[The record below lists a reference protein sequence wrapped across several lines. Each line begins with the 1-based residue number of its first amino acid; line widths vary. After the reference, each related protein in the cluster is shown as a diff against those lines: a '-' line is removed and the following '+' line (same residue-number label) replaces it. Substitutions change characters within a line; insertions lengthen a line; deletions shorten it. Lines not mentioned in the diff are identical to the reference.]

1 MPETQCVHCGAYISC
16 RQNQMLLRPR
26 SKAAA
31 PRSPRGAPT
40 ASVSPVARGFDDLGA
55 ERYFLVNEFTNPPL
69 SPFCSMKKV
78 SEPAIG
84 RLSLYLRLL
93 VALTEAGVGT
103 ISSEDLAAQCGTTA
117 AQVRKDLSRFGS
129 FGKRGLGYSVPE
141 LETHVRSIL
150 GLGRRWPVALVGAG
164 RIGTA
169 LLGYESFRRQGF
181 NIEAVFDSDPLKVG
195 TRWNGLEV
203 QGDATLEAVV
213 AERGIEIAVVAV
225 PGDEAQAVVNRLV
238 GAGIRGILNFAPTRL
253 DVPSSVVVKS
263 VDMAAEMERLSY
275 ALTRSE

>member
-1 MPETQCVHCGAYISC
+1 M
-16 RQNQMLLRPR
+16 M
-26 SKAAA
+26 
-31 PRSPRGAPT
+31 APT
-40 ASVSPVARGFDDLGA
+40 GRPSAHAIGVNYPLGFDDLGPG
-55 ERYFLVNEFTNPPL
+55 RYFLVNEVTNPPL
-69 SPFCSMKKV
+69 WPFSSMKKV

-93 VALTEAGVGT
+93 VALAENGVGT

-129 FGKRGLGYSVPE
+129 FGKRGLGYCVPE
-141 LETHVRSIL
+141 LEAHVRSIL

-181 NIEAVFDSDPLKVG
+181 YIEAVFDSDPVKIG

-203 QGDATLEAVV
+203 YAESSLEAVLS
-213 AERGIEIAVVAV
+213 EREIEIAVVAV
-225 PGDEAQAVVNRLV
+225 PGEQAQAIVDRLV
-238 GAGIRGILNFAPTRL
+238 AAGIRGILNFAPTRL
-253 DVPSSVVVKS
+253 DVPSSVVIKS
-263 VDMAAEMERLSY
+263 VDMAVEMERLSY